1 MKIEQLLKYL
11 KCPYCDNPNLNLSE
25 NSIHCTD
32 CGINY
37 SIIEGIPV
45 FINTDKL
52 NEQEKKQ
59 LKWFNKHYSEFSD
72 DNYRLENWR
81 LSMLNRIFNNDFKT
95 TVNTYLDIGCGAT
108 GYTVIE
114 GAKRNGW
121 TSIGS
126 DISIEAM
133 VKASKLAE
141 NQGVSNNTAFIVCSA
156 ENLPF
161 KNNTFDYVSA
171 ISMLEHIEN
180 DTRVIQNISSII
192 KQSGYFYIC
201 VPNTYSRMWFFL
213 WPLYLYNDIKIG
225 HKRHYSIEKL
235 DSYLLT
241 NNIFVKHKEFYNG
254 HLIKIYQI
262 LLEKLKRINDD
273 DWWKIEGKDINY
285 KNNGV
290 QLNAIYR
297 KEILI

>member
-11 KCPYCDNPNLNLSE
+11 ECPYCNNHNLNLSE
-25 NSIHCTD
+25 NSIYCTD

-37 SIIEGIPV
+37 SIIEDIPV
-45 FINTDKL
+45 LINTDKL

-59 LKWFNKHYSEFSD
+59 LKWFNKHYSKFSD
-72 DNYRLENWR
+72 DTYHLENWR
-81 LSMLNRIFNNDFKT
+81 LSMLNRIFENDFKT
-95 TVNTYLDIGCGAT
+95 MVNTYLDIGCGAT
-108 GYTVIE
+108 GYAVIE

-121 TSIGS
+121 VSIGT

-133 VKASKLAE
+133 VRASKLAE
-141 NQGVSNNTAFIVCSA
+141 KQGVGNKVAFIVCSA

-161 KNNTFDYVSA
+161 KNKTFDYVSA
-171 ISMLEHIEN
+171 ISMLEHIKN
-180 DTRVIQNISSII
+180 DTKVIDNISNIL

-201 VPNTYSRMWFFL
+201 VPNTYFRMWFFL
-213 WPLYLYNDIKIG
+213 WPLYFYHDIKIG

-235 DSYLLT
+235 DNYLLK
-241 NNIFVKHKEFYNG
+241 NNIFKRYKEFYNG
-254 HLIKIYQI
+254 HLIKFYQI
-262 LLEKLKRINDD
+262 LLEKLKKIDD
-273 DWWKIEGKDINY
+273 KKWWELEAKDINF

-297 KEILI
+297 KEA